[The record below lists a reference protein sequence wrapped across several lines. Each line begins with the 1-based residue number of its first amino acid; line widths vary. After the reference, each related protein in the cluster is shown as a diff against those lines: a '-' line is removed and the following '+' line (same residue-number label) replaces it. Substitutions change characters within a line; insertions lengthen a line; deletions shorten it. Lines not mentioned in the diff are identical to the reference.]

1 MLRDWIEAIRERLN
15 AAFGP
20 RAQQLGAR
28 VGTVVGPYAQQ
39 LRRQIDPYLEQGRS
53 RFQKLEPRERF
64 LVQMAALLIGVLA
77 VYNFVYSPIVNM
89 SDDLQ
94 QKIVQRRVDLLEVR
108 RLATTY
114 LELKADLTQAEHHTV
129 PLSRDFAL
137 FSVVESAMTKS
148 FGRDKIASIV
158 PDQPRKVSDN
168 LTEFSVK
175 LSLSNVTLQQVVDAL
190 YGLSTLPVP
199 VGVDDL
205 HIQRRTPD
213 THSFDVN
220 MTCVALAKNG

>member
-1 MLRDWIEAIRERLN
+1 MLREWFETILERISALIGPPARELRN
-15 AAFGP
+15 
-20 RAQQLGAR
+20 R
-28 VGTVVGPYAQQ
+28 VATLIGPYAQQ
-39 LRRQIDPYLEQGRS
+39 LQAQIDPYLQQARS
-53 RFQKLEPRERF
+53 RFQKLEPREKI
-64 LVQMAALLIGVLA
+64 LVQVAALLVGVLA
-77 VYNFVYSPIVNM
+77 VYNFVYLPIID
-89 SDDLQ
+89 SSQDLQ
-94 QKIVQRRVDLLEVR
+94 QKIVERRVDLLQVR

-114 LELKADLTQAEHHTV
+114 TELKADLAQAEHHTV